1 MFIFLCYIILSPIIF
16 SFIIFSSIFNAKIR
30 SHLLDARKS
39 VRLAKSKIDLSGKDK
54 KVILFHAASAGEY
67 EQLKPI
73 LKEIDSAKYFVL
85 LTFFSP
91 TIFKKEKYSQLA
103 DAVCYHPFDLPWSAI
118 LFFIRLKP
126 QKYIITRHD
135 IWPFHL
141 YFARLMGI
149 QTIFINANLY
159 LNSSRFNFGLTSF
172 NRWVFYQFDL
182 ILTGSETL
190 KNTILSLAP
199 KSTVKITGDS
209 RFDQVIQRSRNSR
222 RDLLPSIF
230 ESSKNI
236 ILGSTVSS
244 DLPILSQTFDALG
257 ENFFGAD
264 IRLIIVPHELGNSN
278 LLQLEKLLLE
288 KDLSYKRITEFK
300 EFDSPQV
307 LIVNKVGILADLYAS
322 AKIAYIGAGFSSGVH
337 SVIEPAVH
345 KCAVVYGPRVDI
357 LDEAVEMTQIGAGL
371 MIHNGSELAEFF
383 QKISHLPEIK
393 KLGNRAYEFIIE
405 KEYAST
411 RIINEIFS

>member
-1 MFIFLCYIILSPIIF
+1 M
-16 SFIIFSSIFNAKIR
+16 
-30 SHLLDARKS
+30 
-39 VRLAKSKIDLSGKDK
+39 
-54 KVILFHAASAGEY
+54 
-67 EQLKPI
+67 
-73 LKEIDSAKYFVL
+73 
-85 LTFFSP
+85 
-91 TIFKKEKYSQLA
+91 
-103 DAVCYHPFDLPWSAI
+103 
-118 LFFIRLKP
+118 
-126 QKYIITRHD
+126 
-135 IWPFHL
+135 
-141 YFARLMGI
+141 
-149 QTIFINANLY
+149 
-159 LNSSRFNFGLTSF
+159 
-172 NRWVFYQFDL
+172 
-182 ILTGSETL
+182 
-190 KNTILSLAP
+190 
-199 KSTVKITGDS
+199 
-209 RFDQVIQRSRNSR
+209 
-222 RDLLPSIF
+222 
-230 ESSKNI
+230 
-236 ILGSTVSS
+236 VSS

-257 ENFFGAD
+257 NFFFGAD
-264 IRLIIVPHELGNSN
+264 IRLIIVPHEVGDSN
-278 LLQLEKLLLE
+278 LLELEKLLLE

-383 QKISHLPEIK
+383 QKISHLPEIE